1 MTTLNLT
8 LNQVKASSRKA
19 ISDLLVVLVLA
30 INAALLCGLVYQQ
43 FLIEEQLELLI
54 WMRDHCRFI

>member
-1 MTTLNLT
+1 MNTSSSTQS
-8 LNQVKASSRKA
+8 QVKASSRKA